1 MRDEGYSAL
10 SLSWSLVMI
19 PVLLILQFLFTLG
32 LGYILS
38 VLNVFVRDTQH
49 LVGVGVVVGIGVKI
63 GVGVTVGGALGA
75 DYFKSLSHTTTNV
88 VVSDDFLLVGSS
100 QISPVMMNSSP
111 PTAFEG
117 TSAW

>member
-1 MRDEGYSAL
+1 MLA
-10 SLSWSLVMI
+10 
-19 PVLLILQFLFTLG
+19 LG
-32 LGYILS
+32 LGNGADVNSEDAINAYEA
-38 VLNVFVRDTQH
+38 VGE
-49 LVGVGVVVGIGVKI
+49 GVGVVVGIGVKI
-63 GVGVTVGGALGA
+63 GVRVTLGVALGA

-111 PTAFEG
+111 STAFEG

>member
-1 MRDEGYSAL
+1 MPVSTDN
-10 SLSWSLVMI
+10 SLTVSVAR
-19 PVLLILQFLFTLG
+19 T
-32 LGYILS
+32 LS
-38 VLNVFVRDTQH
+38 VAVRQKCLELVFMISPFKVTA
-49 LVGVGVVVGIGVKI
+49 LGFVKI
-63 GVGVTVGGALGA
+63 GVGVTVGVALGA

-111 PTAFEG
+111 STAFEG